1 MRYSNMNTHLRMRP
15 IERNNVMT
23 TDERI
28 NKIEARLDEHEDKIN
43 CLEKK
48 QMSDRFE
55 LSNLITEAVNKGL
68 KPLMEKQEE
77 QGKRITVLEN
87 AEAQKAL
94 EKNKEVWKT
103 IRSIILSIVVTFFV
117 TVLLNN
123 LISIIA
129 ATQTPTIEQGEVK

>member
-1 MRYSNMNTHLRMRP
+1 
-15 IERNNVMT
+15 MT

-55 LSNLITEAVNKGL
+55 LSNLITDAVNKGL

-77 QGKRITVLEN
+77 QGKRITILEN
-87 AEAQKAL
+87 ADAQKAL